1 MQKITWQCLC
11 SICQRP
17 IQRGKPTILFATDKP
32 EIVGICHTT
41 CGYRW
46 YRYGQFQMCPPY
58 YLSDEQISFLVQF
71 FHRLY
76 SLPGGQE
83 PNREL
88 RWCLSVLLRNYPAS
102 LINPMASYRKFLDEH
117 KLGPREWLYKGD
129 LEADFLR
136 SLAQIQQAA
145 REKSVGIEIDF
156 RD

>member
-1 MQKITWQCLC
+1 M
-11 SICQRP
+11 
-17 IQRGKPTILFATDKP
+17 
-32 EIVGICHTT
+32 
-41 CGYRW
+41 
-46 YRYGQFQMCPPY
+46 
-58 YLSDEQISFLVQF
+58 QF

-88 RWCLSVLLRNYPAS
+88 RWCLSVLLRNYPDS

-156 RD
+156 RV